1 MTGATVVS
9 RKNISSLT
17 TDGDLHIKKDF
28 YFQSD
33 DDGQN
38 GYKLPYTVV
47 TNDGTGEQTLALAK
61 RDHIY
66 IYTGPITKL
75 TVTAIENT
83 QQSITD
89 IIFTAGTSI
98 TVNLP
103 TGVKTPEGFAGFAAG
118 KTYEISILNNLA
130 IVTTWVNP

>member
-1 MTGATVVS
+1 M

-17 TDGDLHIKKDF
+17 VSGDLHIKQDF

-38 GYKLPYTVV
+38 GYKLPYTIEKI
-47 TNDGTGEQTLALAK
+47 TGNGAKTLALAK
-61 RDHIY
+61 RDHVY
-66 IYTGPITKL
+66 IYTGTLTSL
-75 TVTAIENT
+75 TVTAIENADA
-83 QQSITD
+83 ITD

-103 TGVKTPEGFAGFAAG
+103 TGVKKPADFEFEPN
-118 KTYEISILNNLA
+118 KTYEINILNNLA
-130 IVTTWVNP
+130 LIGEWE